1 MGTHRATGINL
12 PLTLENES
20 ASGLLPRPQLLSIS
34 SQPFPGDRI
43 AGGCQFRP
51 GGAEDFF
58 QALAPLFTHLRG
70 HVREGPNGLSYFDAH
85 DYVHR
90 QAVGAQAFCRAL
102 VETAAFRK
110 LLTEMILTRPSLGLP
125 FEALSKQLTDHTD
138 LDCLMDGATLPDQRP
153 PKDVDGSI
161 SESELFQTVKSFQSC
176 ASENSHATSRPCQPS
191 RTSQVMLVHQT
202 AKTSLSCCF

>member
-1 MGTHRATGINL
+1 MKVPVVCSPGPSYSPSPANPFQAIGS
-12 PLTLENES
+12 PEDASFDLEV
-20 ASGLLPRPQLLSIS
+20 QKI
-34 SQPFPGDRI
+34 
-43 AGGCQFRP
+43 
-51 GGAEDFF
+51 FF

-138 LDCLMDGATLPDQRP
+138 LDCPMDGATLPDQRP